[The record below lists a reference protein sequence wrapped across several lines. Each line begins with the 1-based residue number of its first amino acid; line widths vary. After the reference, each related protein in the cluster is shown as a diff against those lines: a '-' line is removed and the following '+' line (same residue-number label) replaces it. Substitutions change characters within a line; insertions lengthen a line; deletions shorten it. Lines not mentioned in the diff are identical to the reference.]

1 MEVYM
6 KHIALKIIKWAVSIL
21 IAFTALFPFYWV
33 LISSFKTGDTILVPD
48 LWPVKWTLQHYREL
62 IGTTGYLPALKSSII
77 IAAGTM
83 ILTIIIVILASYA
96 LYRFD
101 FRGRSIFEKI
111 ILITYIFPSI
121 LLVVPVYNVMVKID
135 LIDTPLALII
145 MNVTF
150 AAPFCVWLMRG
161 FFKSISYSLDES
173 ASIDGAGKMTVLYR
187 ILIPILKPGI
197 ATIII
202 YSFISSWTEYTFAS
216 ILVSSDANK
225 TLPIALHAIMGQYT
239 VRWGHT
245 TAGAVL
251 TILPILIAFT
261 FIGKYFI
268 SGLTE
273 GAVKE

>member
-1 MEVYM
+1 M
-6 KHIALKIIKWAVSIL
+6 KQLLLKALKLTTCVLLTFLVI
-21 IAFTALFPFYWV
+21 FPFYWI
-33 LISSFKTGDTILVPD
+33 LISSFKSGDTILVPD
-48 LWPVKWTLQHYREL
+48 LWPVKWTLVHYKEL
-62 IGTTGYLPALKSSII
+62 IGITNYLSALKSSII
-77 IAAGTM
+77 VAAGTM
-83 ILTIIIVILASYA
+83 IICVIVVLLASYA
-96 LYRFD
+96 LYRFE
-101 FRGRSIFEKI
+101 FKGKSLFEKI

-121 LLVVPVYNVMVKID
+121 LLVVPVYNVMVKVK

-161 FFKSISYSLDES
+161 FFKAIPVSLDES
-173 ASIDGAGKMTVLYR
+173 ASIDGAGKMTVLYK
-187 ILIPILKPGI
+187 IIIPILKPGI
-197 ATIII
+197 ASIII

-216 ILVSSDANK
+216 ILVSSEVNK

-251 TILPILIAFT
+251 TILPILVAFT

>member
-1 MEVYM
+1 M
-6 KHIALKIIKWAVSIL
+6 KHIGVRIIKWLISIAVVFL
-21 IAFTALFPFYWV
+21 TLFPFYWIF
-33 LISSFKTGDTILVPD
+33 ISSFKTGDTILIPD
-48 LWPVKWTLQHYREL
+48 LWPSSWTLQHYREL
-62 IGTTGYLPALKSSII
+62 INTTNYLPALRSSIVV
-77 IAAGTM
+77 AVGTM
-83 ILTIIIVILASYA
+83 IVSLVIVISASYA

-101 FRGRSIFEKI
+101 FVGKSFLEKI
-111 ILITYIFPSI
+111 ILITYIFPGI
-121 LLVVPVYNVMVKID
+121 LLVVPVYNVMTKVH
-135 LIDTPLALII
+135 LIDSPLALII

-161 FFKSISYSLDES
+161 FFMSIPYSLDES
-173 ASIDGAGKMTVLYR
+173 AELDGAGKMSILYK

-202 YSFISSWTEYTFAS
+202 YSFISSWTEFTFAS

-251 TILPILIAFT
+251 TILPVLIVFA

>member
-1 MEVYM
+1 M
-6 KHIALKIIKWAVSIL
+6 KKFDARILKGAISIL
-21 IAFTALFPFYWV
+21 LAFLILFPFYWI
-33 LISSFKTGDTILVPD
+33 LISSFKSGDTILIPD
-48 LWPVKWTLQHYREL
+48 LWPTKWTLLHYKEL
-62 IGTTGYLPALKSSII
+62 IGITNYLAALKSSII
-77 IAAGTM
+77 VAIGTM
-83 ILTIIIVILASYA
+83 IVTIVIVVFASYA
-96 LYRFD
+96 LYRFK
-101 FRGRSIFEKI
+101 FAGRSAFEKI

-121 LLVVPVYNVMVKID
+121 LLVVPVYNVMVKVH
-135 LIDTPLALII
+135 LIDTPLALVI

-161 FFKSISYSLDES
+161 FFMSIPLSLDES
-173 ASIDGAGKMTVLYR
+173 ASMDGAGKMTILYR
-187 ILIPILKPGI
+187 ILIPILQPGL

-216 ILVSSDANK
+216 ILVSSEVNK

-251 TILPILIAFT
+251 TILPVLLVFT

-268 SGLTE
+268 GGLTE